1 MMGNREYY
9 KIDYLMALSHVHDDP
24 EAFNLVESLIE
35 KHFAMIEHMKKTSLY
50 DVYQY
55 EERVTRNT
63 VEPMRVLAYDNQR
76 LKKEVNK
83 LRKQLGLIE
92 KYKEE

>member
-1 MMGNREYY
+1 MGNKEYY
-9 KIDYLMALSHVHDDP
+9 KIDYLRALSHVHNDL
-24 EAFNLVESLIE
+24 EAYSLIESLIE

-55 EERVTRNT
+55 EDRIARNT
-63 VEPMRVLAYDNQR
+63 LEPMRLMAHDNDR

-83 LRKQLGLIE
+83 LRKQLGMIE

>member
-1 MMGNREYY
+1 MM
-9 KIDYLMALSHVHDDP
+9 
-24 EAFNLVESLIE
+24 
-35 KHFAMIEHMKKTSLY
+35 EHMKKTSLY